1 MSLALASGGSC
12 SIQYDSASNN
22 VGVSAKALNI
32 FPVEVRRGVI
42 A

>member
-12 SIQYDSASNN
+12 SIQCDSASNN
-22 VGVSAKALNI
+22 VGVSVKALNI
-32 FPVEVRRGVI
+32 FPIEVRRGVI